1 MAIRITK
8 PRIPESVRKNY
19 ESVEEQKTKLMITS
33 EQQKVME
40 KEEETLQMQ
49 MKMRAQR
56 DAEVT
61 IIDAQKQATV
71 AMIEAEKQ
79 KNISVI
85 RVQQELAEKE
95 GKQHLAIIEAEML
108 LATEKSKADALLYT
122 LETEA
127 KGFHSKLSPEFLLY
141 SLYNNLANNT
151 KFYFGSSIPKAF
163 APLMNDKQKQIFKDG
178 KNFE

>member
-1 MAIRITK
+1 MAIRVTK

-19 ESVEEQKTKLMITS
+19 EAVEEQKTKLMVS
-33 EQQKVME
+33 SQQQKVTE
-40 KEEETLQMQ
+40 KEEETLQIQ

-95 GKQHLAIIEAEML
+95 GKKRLAVIEAEML
-108 LATEKSKADALLYT
+108 LASEKAKADALLYT

-127 KGFHSKLSPEFLLY
+127 KGFQSKLTPEFLLY
-141 SLYNNLANNT
+141 TLYNNLANNT
-151 KFYFGSSIPKAF
+151 KFYFGDSIPQAF
-163 APLMNDKQKQIFKDG
+163 IPLMNDQQKQIFEG
-178 KNFE
+178 